1 MIPLT
6 LGEIAALAAGAVAPG
21 CDPSTLVAGPAAADS
36 RRVTPGGLFVA
47 VVGARVDG
55 HDFVG
60 QAVAAGAAA
69 VLAARP
75 VDAPAVLVDDTV
87 LGLGRLARG
96 YRARLGADV
105 VGITGSSG
113 ETSTKDL
120 LAAVLSTAA
129 PTIAPE
135 GSFNTEVGVPLTV
148 LRADQSTRFL
158 VLEMS
163 ARGVGHIAYLCEVAP
178 PRIGVVLNVGAAH
191 LGEFGSR
198 EVVAQAKGELV
209 EALPGADDGG
219 VAVLNADDPLVT
231 AMRPRTRARVVT
243 FGLSADAD
251 VRATDVALD
260 TVARP
265 RFRLHAAG
273 AQADVALGVHGAH
286 HVSNALAVAAVALE
300 LGLSLD
306 AVARALGG
314 ARSASRWRMEV
325 HERADGVTVVNDAYN
340 ANPESMRAAI
350 GALVAMRH
358 RAAQGG
364 RCWAVLGEMAELG
377 EQSQAAHREVG
388 AAVAQAGVDKLVA
401 VGAAAR
407 GIAEGAAAQ
416 GFSSSDIFCVADVDA
431 AIEVLTNARAGDV
444 VLVKASRAAAL
455 ERVAQLLLGDTA
467 ETSA

>member
-6 LGEIAALAAGAVAPG
+6 LGEIAAMAGGAVAPG
-21 CDPSTLVAGPAAADS
+21 CDPSTLVVGPAAVDS
-36 RRVTPGGLFVA
+36 RRITPGELFVA
-47 VVGARVDG
+47 VVGAHVDG
-55 HDFVG
+55 HDFVA
-60 QAVAAGAAA
+60 QAVAAGATA

-87 LGLGRLARG
+87 LALGRLARG

-113 ETSTKDL
+113 KTSTKDL
-120 LAAVLSTAA
+120 LAAVLTTVA

-148 LRADQSTRFL
+148 LRADHSTRFL

-163 ARGVGHIAYLCEVAP
+163 ARGVGHIAYMCEVAP

-198 EVVAQAKGELV
+198 EVIAQAKGELV

-219 VAVLNADDPLVT
+219 VAVLNADDPLVS
-231 AMRPRTRARVVT
+231 AMRSRTRARVVT
-243 FGLSADAD
+243 FGFSADAD
-251 VRATDVALD
+251 VRASDVALD
-260 TVARP
+260 ALARA
-265 RFRLHAAG
+265 RFRLHANDAE
-273 AQADVALGVHGAH
+273 ADVSLGVHGAH
-286 HVSNALAVAAVALE
+286 HVSNTLAVAVVALE
-300 LGLSLD
+300 LGASLE
-306 AVARALGG
+306 AVAHALGG
-314 ARSASRWRMEV
+314 ARMASRWRMEV
-325 HERADGVTVVNDAYN
+325 RERADGVIVVNDAYN

-350 GALVAMRH
+350 SALVAMR
-358 RAAQGG
+358 RSG

-377 EQSQAAHREVG
+377 EQSRAAHRETG

-416 GFSSSDIFCVADVDA
+416 GFSSSDISCVADVDA
-431 AIEVLTNARAGDV
+431 ALEVLTSARAGDV

-467 ETSA
+467 GASA